1 MEPIN
6 INPFYYSISQVFIM
20 KKITILLLS
29 FLFTIISFTA
39 EAQIRVVTTLPD
51 LASITRHVGG
61 DRVDVFAIAKGYQNP
76 HFVDPK
82 PSYIV
87 KLSRADMFITVGLDL
102 EIGWAPQLVQSSRNN
117 KIQRGNAGYVDTS
130 EGISLLQVPSS
141 TSREEGDIH
150 IYGNPHYWLDPVRG
164 KQVAETIYH
173 HLSDISPENEALFRK
188 NLESFKQEIDERLN
202 DWQQKMEPFK
212 GTKIIAYHNEWVYF
226 EERFGLEIVGF
237 LEPKPGIPPTPSQLV
252 SVIQKVKNDN
262 IPVLI
267 NSPYFSSKS
276 PEVVARNTGVEIV
289 KLATMTGGYDEIENY
304 FDLFEYNI
312 NALTESLKNRQAN

>member
-1 MEPIN
+1 
-6 INPFYYSISQVFIM
+6 M

-117 KIQRGNAGYVDTS
+117 KIQRGNAGYVDAS

>member
-1 MEPIN
+1 
-6 INPFYYSISQVFIM
+6 M
-20 KKITILLLS
+20 KKITTLLLAL
-29 FLFTIISFTA
+29 LFVMISGTA
-39 EAQIRVVTTLPD
+39 FAQIQVVTTLPD
-51 LASITRHVGG
+51 LASITRYVGG
-61 DRVDVFAIAKGYQNP
+61 DKVDVFAIAKGYQNP

-87 KLSRADMFITVGLDL
+87 KLSRAEMFVTVGLDL
-102 EIGWAPQLVQSSRNN
+102 ETGWAPQLVQSSRNS
-117 KIQRGNAGYVDTS
+117 KIQRGNPGYVDAS

-164 KQVAETIYH
+164 KQVAENIYN
-173 HLSDISPENEALFRK
+173 HLVEISPEDEATFSK
-188 NLESFKQEIDERLN
+188 NLEEFKQKIDQKLVE
-202 DWQQKMEPFK
+202 WQDKIAPYE

-226 EERFGLEIVGF
+226 EERFGLEIADF

-252 SVIQKVKNDN
+252 NVINKVKSQN

-276 PEVVARNTGVEIV
+276 PEVVARNTGIQLV
-289 KLATMTGGYDEIENY
+289 KLSTMTGGYEEIENY
-304 FDLFEYNI
+304 IDLFDYNI
-312 NALTESLKNRQAN
+312 NTLVEALGKQQAK

>member
-1 MEPIN
+1 
-6 INPFYYSISQVFIM
+6 M
-20 KKITILLLS
+20 KKITLLIFS
-29 FLFTIISFTA
+29 FLFLVLSLTA

-51 LASITRHVGG
+51 LASITRYVGG

-87 KLSRADMFITVGLDL
+87 KLSRADMFVTVGLDL

-117 KIQRGNAGYVDTS
+117 KIQRGNAGYVDAS

-173 HLSDISPENEALFRK
+173 HLSDISPENEAFFRK
-188 NLESFKQEIDERLN
+188 NMESFKQEIDKRLVE
-202 DWQQKMEPFK
+202 WQQRMEPYK

-252 SVIQKVKNDN
+252 SVIQKVQNDN
-262 IPVLI
+262 ISVLI

-276 PEVVARNTGVEIV
+276 PEVVARNTGIEIV
-289 KLATMTGGYDEIENY
+289 KLATMTGGYDEIEDY

-312 NALTESLKNRQAN
+312 NALTEALGN

>member
-1 MEPIN
+1 
-6 INPFYYSISQVFIM
+6 M
-20 KKITILLLS
+20 KKVFLILSTIAFSLLS
-29 FLFTIISFTA
+29 VTA
-39 EAQIRVVTTLPD
+39 HAQIRVVTTLPD
-51 LASITRHVGG
+51 LASITRYVGG
-61 DRVDVFAIAKGYQNP
+61 NQVDVFAIAKGYQNP

-87 KLSRADMFITVGLDL
+87 KLSRADMFVTVGLDL

-117 KIQRGNAGYVDTS
+117 KIQKGNSGYVDAS
-130 EGISLLQVPSS
+130 EGISLLQVPAT

-164 KQVAETIYH
+164 KQIAETIYH
-173 HLSDISPENEALFRK
+173 HLSDISPENEANFRR
-188 NLESFKQEIDERLN
+188 NLESFKKELDQRLEE
-202 DWQQKMEPFK
+202 WMQKMKPYR
-212 GTKIIAYHNEWVYF
+212 GTEIIAYHNEWVYF
-226 EERFGLEIVGF
+226 EERFGLQIVDF

-252 SVIQKVKNDN
+252 SVINRVQNND

-276 PEVVARNTGVEIV
+276 PDVVARNTDIEIV

-304 FDLFEYNI
+304 FDLFDYNV
-312 NALTESLKNRQAN
+312 NTLVEALENQRAN